1 MSDELK
7 RLREVC
13 EAATPGPWRAVGTG
27 TPEGDLGEVATNWP
41 RGSHG
46 RMVVAHGSAWTGGK
60 EVVDDADA
68 RFIALAGSVWP
79 ELLAVVEAAREV
91 VETAKPDPETWP
103 ARRKLCWM
111 IDDLDAAINRSLDGA
126 S

>member
-1 MSDELK
+1 MTDEL
-7 RLREVC
+7 RWLREVC
-13 EAATPGPWRAVGTG
+13 EAATPGPWCAVGTG

-68 RFIALAGSVWP
+68 HFIALAGSVWP
-79 ELLAVVEAAREV
+79 ELLAVAEAAADARV
-91 VETAKPDPETWP
+91 HRADPSATYD
-103 ARRKLCWM
+103 AL
-111 IDDLDAAINRSLDGA
+111 DALDAAIRRSLDGA
-126 S
+126 R